1 MKKRA
6 FQTRNVQLVQV
17 EEVSGKVLE
26 RGATVGIDVSKEE
39 FVVCLRYTD
48 GIFERPW
55 KAHST
60 RELGLLVDLLKQ
72 LNQLRAVRIGLESTG
87 TYGDGLRQAL
97 TDAGL
102 DVRRVSNTACANY
115 AETFDGVPSQH
126 DGKDAAII
134 AELVAFGKSQP
145 WPWQVA
151 SSQEQSLE
159 CWVQWLTV
167 QQEMEQCW
175 LGRMEAWLARHWP
188 ELTGLLTLGSAT
200 LLRVLSE
207 YGDPA
212 ALSRDPDVKQKLA
225 RWGGSFLRP
234 EKIEALLESARNTV
248 GVRVTPAMAEQV
260 QRFAREVQRCRTE
273 KDRALEEM
281 AKVAADH
288 AVIQSMA
295 TVVGFATACVAWVTL
310 GDVRNYSSGAA
321 YRKAMGL
328 NLKERSSGKHK
339 GELKITKRG
348 SGLLRRWLYFAA
360 MRACQQVEIN
370 PWYEAKKKKENGR
383 AGKALVAIMRKLAL
397 AMFQVG
403 ARGATYQPSLLFP
416 GAPLTESRRG
426 KSVRQLQIST

>member
-1 MKKRA
+1 M
-6 FQTRNVQLVQV
+6 
-17 EEVSGKVLE
+17 EISGKVLE
-26 RGATVGIDVSKEE
+26 LGATVGIDVSKEE
-39 FVVCLRYTD
+39 FVVGLRFGD
-48 GIFERPW
+48 GTFERPW

-72 LNQLRAVRIGLESTG
+72 LNQLRALRIGLESTG
-87 TYGDGLRQAL
+87 TYGDALRQAL
-97 TDAGL
+97 TDARL

-151 SSQEQSLE
+151 SSQEQALE
-159 CWVQWLTV
+159 SWVQWLTV

-175 LGRMEAWLARHWP
+175 LGRLEGWLGRHWP
-188 ELTGLLTLGSAT
+188 ELTGLLSLGSAT
-200 LLRVLSE
+200 MLRVLSE

-212 ALSRDPDVKQKLA
+212 ALSRDPNAKRKLT

-234 EKIEALLESARNTV
+234 EKIEAVLESARKTV
-248 GVRVTPAMAEQV
+248 GVRVTSVVATQV
-260 QRFAREVQRCRTE
+260 QRFVGEVQRCRTE
-273 KDRALEEM
+273 KDRALDEM

-295 TVVGFATACVAWVTL
+295 TVVGFTTACVAWVTV

-348 SGLLRRWLYFAA
+348 SGLVRRWLYFAA
-360 MRACQQVEIN
+360 MRASQEVEIN

-403 ARGATYQPSLLFP
+403 ARGATYEPSLLFP
-416 GAPLTESRRG
+416 RAPLTESRRDKG
-426 KSVRQLQIST
+426 ARQLQIST